1 MREALDAYLEH
12 LRRER
17 QVSPHTLAAYQRDL
31 LKLLPLAEQD
41 GLQTWNELELE
52 RERWNN
58 TALAGMRFVAPPEG
72 TEVRERKPGLAMG
85 IALGGVLGGMLGVM
99 IALVRAW
106 WRGSREGEAGISTKV

>member
-1 MREALDAYLEH
+1 
-12 LRRER
+12 
-17 QVSPHTLAAYQRDL
+17 
-31 LKLLPLAEQD
+31 
-41 GLQTWNELELE
+41 
-52 RERWNN
+52 
-58 TALAGMRFVAPPEG
+58 MRFVAPPEG